1 MKELR
6 RNILNRLSPQ
16 IAWLI
21 YILLCFFRL
30 TMRIRVVGLEIMKE
44 FVKSGEGFI
53 GIFWHG
59 RLLMIPF
66 VYPGKR
72 MNVLIGTHRD
82 GQLIADVMKCFGF
95 GLVRGS
101 SSKGGAA
108 ALREMKKLLAEGDDI
123 AITPDGPRGPA
134 EVAKIGV
141 AQSAR
146 VSGRPVVPVAF
157 SSSHSWRGTSWDKML
172 IPKPFSKGVFVIGA
186 PLRYCEGED
195 LEVFRLRIETALKET
210 TAQADC
216 FFTETQQ

>member
-16 IAWLI
+16 IARLI
-21 YILLCFFRL
+21 YLLLYFFRL
-30 TMRIRVVGLEIMKE
+30 TMRINVVGHEIIKG
-44 FVKSGEGFI
+44 FASSGQGYI
-53 GIFWHG
+53 GIFWHA

-66 VYPGKR
+66 VYPGKS

-101 SSKGGAA
+101 SSKGGAS
-108 ALREMKKLLAEGDDI
+108 ALRDMSRLLSSGNDI
-123 AITPDGPRGPA
+123 AMTPDGPRGPA

-146 VSGRPVVPVAF
+146 VTGKPVVPVAF
-157 SSSHSWRGTSWDKML
+157 SSSRCWRGTSWDRML
-172 IPKPFSKGVFVIGA
+172 IPKPFSRGVFVIGE
-186 PLRYCEGED
+186 PILYIDGED
-195 LEVFRLRIETALKET
+195 IETFRLRIENALKET
-210 TAQADC
+210 TATADRY
-216 FFTETQQ
+216 FS